1 MAMTHTW
8 GRAATATKPRRRLQA
23 ELDRAKAE
31 VALLQEELDIK
42 DSRLNRVPPRKRPHY
57 EPVQRMRILELK
69 AARCWSR
76 KQTAD
81 RFLLTE
87 ETIASWNRRI
97 DEEGESALVQIPEP
111 VNKFRAFVG
120 QLVQWLKA
128 HYATLAKARIA
139 DILARAGLHLGP
151 TTVRR
156 MIARDVPCDDV
167 AAKSLSR

>member
-87 ETIASWNRRI
+87 ETIAS
-97 DEEGESALVQIPEP
+97 
-111 VNKFRAFVG
+111 
-120 QLVQWLKA
+120 
-128 HYATLAKARIA
+128 
-139 DILARAGLHLGP
+139 
-151 TTVRR
+151 
-156 MIARDVPCDDV
+156 
-167 AAKSLSR
+167 